1 VTSDPTS
8 AIPIGAF
15 LPNHEIHTMQK
26 RLTRRTVLGA
36 FASTS
41 AAASLG
47 AWVGVAHG
55 QDRNVRFVLP
65 NATGSGVDAVT
76 RAAQPALAKA
86 LNANVVVENQPGAG
100 GIVGLQTLAKA
111 ASDGTTLAVVSNNV
125 VIFPSVLKS
134 LPFDMP
140 GDFTPIAFVG
150 AVPILLVVNPRK
162 VAATNS
168 REFIALLKSK
178 PDALNYASSGTGTG
192 LHLAAEMFLD
202 EAKVTAKHIPY
213 KGVGPM
219 VTDLIGGQVEFG
231 IAALPSVQQHI
242 KSGALR
248 AIGMCGPQRSAAA
261 PEIPTFVEQG
271 LSGFVIEAW
280 FAVIGPKGMS
290 PANVSRVHEA
300 VVAAF
305 ADPAVKDTMAK
316 QGVTINISSVEQ
328 AQSGFRSERAKY
340 AALVKKAG
348 VQPE

>member
-1 VTSDPTS
+1 
-8 AIPIGAF
+8 
-15 LPNHEIHTMQK
+15 MQE
-26 RLTRRTVLGA
+26 RLTRRAVMRTIA
-36 FASTS
+36 TTS

-47 AWVGVAHG
+47 VWTGTASA
-55 QDRNVRFVLP
+55 QDRTVRLILP
-65 NATGSGVDAVT
+65 NATGSGVDAIT
-76 RAAQPALAKA
+76 RAVQPALVKA
-86 LNANVVVENQPGAG
+86 LGANVVVENQPGAG
-100 GIVGLQTLAKA
+100 GVVGLQTLARSA
-111 ASDGTTLAVVSNNV
+111 PDGQTLSVVSNNV

-150 AVPILLVVNPRK
+150 STPIVLVVNPK
-162 VAATNS
+162 VPATNS

-178 PDALNYASSGTGTG
+178 PGALNFASGGTGTI

-231 IAALPSVQQHI
+231 TAALPSVQQHI

-248 AIGMCGPQRSAAA
+248 AIGMCGAQRSAAA
-261 PEIPTFVEQG
+261 PDIPTFVEQG
-271 LSGFVIEAW
+271 LTGYVVEAW

-290 PANVSRVHEA
+290 AANVSRVHDA

-316 QGVTINISSVEQ
+316 QGNTISIGTVEQ
-328 AQSGFRSERAKY
+328 AQSGFRTELAKY